1 MVLCDGRLK
10 VSAPNHPPFQ
20 GFFSSSKSKRLLYVP
35 IAGLAAIVVLLW
47 AWPKLMHEILSSA
60 YMPHLYCYLGS
71 TRLAWTHAIADS
83 VIGLAYLVI
92 SGTLGYLLYRGRGDV
107 PFHRLFIAFAV
118 FIIACGASHLLEAL
132 AVWIPVY
139 VLSAT
144 TKVITAI
151 ASIATALILPFVVP
165 DILLLVRTARSS
177 ETRRLLLEAVL
188 LERDAAQGDLKQSNF
203 LLEQR
208 VRDRTAQITS
218 AKEVLEAEVIERR
231 RNEEMLRQS
240 EERFSKA
247 FCSNPLPMTISTQAE
262 GRYLDVND
270 SFLTLVGSERTSVIG
285 RTMTELGVWVNPEDR
300 VSMMKGLSNEG
311 RVVGLATQIRAH
323 EGTVREAMISA
334 EQIELLGQL
343 CVLAVM
349 QDTTEMKR
357 LQTQS
362 QQAQKMESVGR
373 LAGGVAHDFNNLL
386 GVIIG
391 YCDLSIDKIAPELPV
406 AKHLVQIKKAAE
418 RGAHLTR
425 QLLAFSRQQVV
436 TPKIVDLNAVINTAS
451 EMLSRVVREDMILVY
466 QTAIPLGTIK
476 ADAGQIEQVLLNLVV
491 NAGDAMP
498 DGGNIT
504 VETANAELDERYCL
518 GHEPVIAGQYVML
531 SVRDNGCGMDEATK
545 ARIFEPFFTT
555 KQPGK
560 GTGLGL
566 ASVYGIVKQS
576 AGYVWVYSEV
586 GRGTTFK
593 LYFPRVRADVESRG
607 MPRVYTE
614 SITGDETILLVED
627 EAALRE
633 VTTFTLQSAGYTVV
647 AADGPAEAIQFV
659 KTYREPI
666 HLLLTDVVMPH
677 MNGVEL
683 SKLLRASRPN
693 LKVLF
698 ASGYGGEE
706 LARQISI
713 APDAVLLEKPFSKD
727 TLLRRTRVA
736 LRESFD

>member
-1 MVLCDGRLK
+1 MSTSGQTPDFRRHFAL
-10 VSAPNHPPFQ
+10 
-20 GFFSSSKSKRLLYVP
+20 SKSKRLVYVSVTV
-35 IAGLAAIVVLLW
+35 LTSTVLLFV
-47 AWPKLMHEILSSA
+47 AWPKLLHNVLSSA

-71 TRLAWTHAIADS
+71 TSLAWTHAIADI
-83 VIGLAYLVI
+83 VIGLAYLAI
-92 SGTLGYLLYRGRGDV
+92 SGTLAYLIYRGQSDL
-107 PFHRLFIAFAV
+107 PFHGLFFAFAL
-118 FIIACGASHLLEAL
+118 FIIACGSSHLIEAIT
-132 AVWIPVY
+132 VWYPVY
-139 VLSAT
+139 VLAAAI
-144 TKVITAI
+144 KVLTAI
-151 ASIATALILPFVVP
+151 ASIATALILPLVFP

-177 ETRRLLLEAVL
+177 EARRVLLETVL
-188 LERDAAQGDLKQSNF
+188 IERDAAQQALKQSNAA
-203 LLEQR
+203 LEQR

-218 AKEVLEAEVIERR
+218 AKEVLEVEVIERR

-247 FCSNPLPMTISTQAE
+247 FCSNPLPMTISTETE

-270 SFLTLVGSERTSVIG
+270 AFLTLVGSERTSVIG
-285 RTMTELGVWVNPEDR
+285 RTMTELGIWVKPEDR
-300 VSMMKGLSNEG
+300 ISMMKGLSNEG
-311 RVVGLATQIRAH
+311 RVTGLATQIRTH
-323 EGTVREAMISA
+323 GGTVREATVSA

-343 CVLAVM
+343 CVLAVT

-362 QQAQKMESVGR
+362 QQAQKMEAVGC

-391 YCDLSIDKIAPELPV
+391 YCDLSIDTLTPDLLV
-406 AKHLVQIKKAAE
+406 AKHLVQIKKAAD

-436 TPKIVDLNAVINTAS
+436 TPKVLDLNAVVNAAS
-451 EMLSRVVREDMILVY
+451 QMLSRVVREDMILAY

-476 ADAGQIEQVLLNLVV
+476 ADSGQIEQVLLNLVV
-491 NAGDAMP
+491 NARDAMP
-498 DGGNIT
+498 NGGNIT
-504 VETANAELDERYCL
+504 VETANVELDEKYCL
-518 GHEPVIAGQYVML
+518 GHEPVVAGQYVML

-545 ARIFEPFFTT
+545 AHIFEPFFTT
-555 KQPGK
+555 KQTGK

-576 AGYVWVYSEV
+576 GGYVWVYSEV

-593 LYFPRVRADVESRG
+593 LYFPRVRAVVEASG
-607 MPRVYTE
+607 PQPIYTE
-614 SITGDETILLVED
+614 SIGGDETILLVED

-633 VTTFTLQSAGYTVV
+633 VTTLTLQSAGYTLVV
-647 AADGPAEAIQFV
+647 ADGPAEAIQLA
-659 KTYREPI
+659 KTRREPI

-677 MNGVEL
+677 INGVEL
-683 SKLLRASRPN
+683 SKLLRASRPR
-693 LKVLF
+693 LKVIF

-727 TLLRRTRVA
+727 ILLTKVRAV
-736 LRESFD
+736 LRESCD